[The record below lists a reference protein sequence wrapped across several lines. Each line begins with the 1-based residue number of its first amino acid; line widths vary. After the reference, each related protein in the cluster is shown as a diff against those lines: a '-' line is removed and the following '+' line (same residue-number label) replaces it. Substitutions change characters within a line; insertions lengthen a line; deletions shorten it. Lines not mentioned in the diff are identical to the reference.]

1 MEELQKEILK
11 VIQNFNDEIPADISI
26 NLLDGGFID
35 SFDVVNIVS
44 ELEESFNVEIPP
56 EKIIPENF
64 DSIGHITELIAKLKK
79 R

>member
-1 MEELQKEILK
+1 MEELQREILG
-11 VIQNFNDEIPADISI
+11 VIKNFNDEIPADISI

-56 EKIIPENF
+56 EEIIPENF
-64 DSIGHITELIAKLKK
+64 DSIEHITKLIANLKM